1 MIFNVYKIL
10 RKEKSKLIF
19 IHDVLWMLNVGID
32 MTGLGLEDAGVRAG
46 EDGEALGDVVEEVRR
61 KDGLMSPTRVHQN

>member
-1 MIFNVYKIL
+1 MIFNIYKIL

-32 MTGLGLEDAGVRAG
+32 MVGVGLEEGGVELG
-46 EDGEALGDVVEEVRR
+46 KDGVGDVVEEVRS
-61 KDGLMSPTRVHQN
+61 KDGLMSPTRVHRN